1 MCSQNYSDDKLKS
14 IEYLISVGTPLSKEC
29 IGTAIRVNDL
39 RTIEL
44 LEHYNCPYPSVSFMK
59 VWNLNIFEL
68 FSKRPKRRIKYLS
81 CIPDNQIHLALTAQD
96 KLVIMLKQCIK
107 NHHNDDFKYL
117 WHLYDNIP
125 YAYALFLQTFEYKNM
140 TLAKILLDCDRGLS
154 ITPCIYQLVIKS
166 GIDLTYLN
174 QIRALDK
181 DPVSSHMY
189 LDVAKS
195 NVLLLEWFIE
205 NNYLELEQSSLL
217 LNCAPHICSWLVDY
231 GLNISEDFLKLISRR
246 CISSLE
252 TSARYSAQD
261 TSLNSEHRWFTIRW
275 LLKRGCCFHPVIGE
289 LLIISGNEKWC
300 EWYADEWGQFT
311 ERCYNFAVTSGSIKL
326 LNLIFKTG
334 IKLVI
339 SNMEDLTLRLIKRGS
354 TTCIKWFED
363 KGIVFNICSKQIV
376 KTLNANC
383 NADILQGA
391 SSHLIDFPSIPTETK
406 KLF

>member
-1 MCSQNYSDDKLKS
+1 M
-14 IEYLISVGTPLSKEC
+14 
-29 IGTAIRVNDL
+29 
-39 RTIEL
+39 
-44 LEHYNCPYPSVSFMK
+44 
-59 VWNLNIFEL
+59 
-68 FSKRPKRRIKYLS
+68 
-81 CIPDNQIHLALTAQD
+81 
-96 KLVIMLKQCIK
+96 
-107 NHHNDDFKYL
+107 
-117 WHLYDNIP
+117 
-125 YAYALFLQTFEYKNM
+125 
-140 TLAKILLDCDRGLS
+140 
-154 ITPCIYQLVIKS
+154 
-166 GIDLTYLN
+166 
-174 QIRALDK
+174 
-181 DPVSSHMY
+181 
-189 LDVAKS
+189 
-195 NVLLLEWFIE
+195 
-205 NNYLELEQSSLL
+205 
-217 LNCAPHICSWLVDY
+217 VDY

-261 TSLNSEHRWFTIRW
+261 TSLNYEHRWFTIQW

-339 SNMEDLTLRLIKRGS
+339 SNIEDLTLRLIKRGS

-391 SSHLIDFPSIPTETK
+391 SSHLIDFPSIPTETG
-406 KLF
+406 KLFCFTDVNLQPIFELKPSPLIIEFLAQLRKDRMGNSNLKLLERYMSDNVVL